1 MCVCMCLTDERSRES
16 MLQGVCGLK
25 IYRIAAGR
33 MQEDGDV
40 ETQEQIV
47 SEQLEGLV
55 EREPPEKDV
64 D

>member
-1 MCVCMCLTDERSRES
+1 MW
-16 MLQGVCGLK
+16 QGVCGLK

-40 ETQEQIV
+40 EEQVV